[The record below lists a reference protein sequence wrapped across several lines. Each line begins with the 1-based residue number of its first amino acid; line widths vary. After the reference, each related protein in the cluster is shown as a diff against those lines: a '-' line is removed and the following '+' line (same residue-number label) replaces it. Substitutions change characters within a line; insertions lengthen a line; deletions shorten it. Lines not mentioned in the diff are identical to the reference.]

1 MTSVY
6 RATPNTYIYY
16 CNHYNYYTVIRYFIK
31 CIYLIFIFISWS
43 CCLLNFQMCCDY
55 AQRASN
61 CSLCGILLSLMNA
74 FYAFFR
80 EFLRLGNPLNCGA
93 WDKKLLKQYRVHKPS
108 SLSYEAEMRSKE
120 KNECMNTARAVT
132 VLLCHPVNGLCQR
145 YVSCILSLWFLC
157 GPVKGGTLLQASLTV
172 VFGEMPSI
180 TIRIKQNILLSLS
193 TALPAERHSTEQGFA
208 GDEFPASLITS
219 EITFLRALTVS
230 SESFLNLL
238 I

>member
-1 MTSVY
+1 M
-6 RATPNTYIYY
+6 
-16 CNHYNYYTVIRYFIK
+16 
-31 CIYLIFIFISWS
+31 FIFISW
-43 CCLLNFQMCCDY
+43 
-55 AQRASN
+55 RVSN
-61 CSLCGILLSLMNA
+61 CSLCGILLSLINV

-120 KNECMNTARAVT
+120 KNECMKTARAVT
-132 VLLCHPVNGLCQR
+132 VLLCHPVNSLCQC
-145 YVSCILSLWFLC
+145 YVVLSLWFLC
-157 GPVKGGTLLQASLTV
+157 GPVKEGTLLQASLTV

-193 TALPAERHSTEQGFA
+193 TALPAERRSIEQGFA

-219 EITFLRALTVS
+219 EITFLQALTVS

>member
-1 MTSVY
+1 
-6 RATPNTYIYY
+6 
-16 CNHYNYYTVIRYFIK
+16 
-31 CIYLIFIFISWS
+31 
-43 CCLLNFQMCCDY
+43 MCCDY
-55 AQRASN
+55 ARRASN
-61 CSLCGILLSLMNA
+61 CSLCGILLSLING

-120 KNECMNTARAVT
+120 NECMKTARAVT
-132 VLLCHPVNGLCQR
+132 VLLCHPVNGLCQW

-172 VFGEMPSI
+172 KCHQSPSESHKTFSFRSPRLCQQRRSI
-180 TIRIKQNILLSLS
+180 
-193 TALPAERHSTEQGFA
+193 EQGFA

>member
-1 MTSVY
+1 MSSEF
-6 RATPNTYIYY
+6 PNVLWLCSKSKRLLIVWDI
-16 CNHYNYYTVIRYFIK
+16 TV
-31 CIYLIFIFISWS
+31 
-43 CCLLNFQMCCDY
+43 
-55 AQRASN
+55 SN
-61 CSLCGILLSLMNA
+61 ECFFAL
-74 FYAFFR
+74 FR

-132 VLLCHPVNGLCQR
+132 VLLCHPVNGLCQW